1 MGKGIASDV
10 PLPEGAASQRGRF
23 IRHVQLWRTGEYS
36 SIRFLT
42 EGDEAYSNRFHSID
56 NPGKG
61 PKWVN
66 RICDKAEFGQACK
79 SCAKDA
85 PLTQYLFWAYEVAH
99 FYPEEPDR
107 ITTKRVKVSGK
118 TMYMEEVNEVR
129 LLRVSFSHRDA
140 ILTRWERHGTLLD
153 REFDWIRGGKKGAPS
168 FTLEALDKSKLPKE
182 LKALIPDL
190 PELEDVALGRV
201 EKLGGDDDE
210 EEEEDRGSRRRYSTR
225 TVKEDDEEEEDEEKD
240 NEFTKGRVVSEED
253 DEEEEEEEER
263 PRKKKA
269 KKVEEDDDEEDEDDE
284 DPFA

>member
-36 SIRFLT
+36 TIRFLT

-79 SCAKDA
+79 HCAKDT

-107 ITTKRVKVSGK
+107 ITTKKVKVSGK
-118 TMYMEEVNEVR
+118 VMYMEEVNEVR

-168 FTLEALDKSKLPKE
+168 FTLEALDKSKMPKE
-182 LKALIPDL
+182 LKDLLPDL

-201 EKLGGDDDE
+201 EKLGGEDEDE
-210 EEEEDRGSRRRYSTR
+210 EEERGGRRRYSTR
-225 TVKEDDEEEEDEEKD
+225 TIEEDEDDDEKD
-240 NEFTKGRVVSEED
+240 NEFTKGRVVEED
-253 DEEEEEEEER
+253 DEEEEEEER
-263 PRKKKA
+263 PRKKKT
-269 KKVEEDDDEEDEDDE
+269 KKVEEDEDEDGDE